1 MEFIDFDYGH
11 PSLDVFDV
19 MACYSESAK
28 LQFTV
33 KFAGK

>member
-11 PSLDVFDV
+11 PSLDVFNV

-33 KFAGK
+33 KTHL